1 MSLELL
7 DARETGDGIAVTFA
21 TDGGIETLEGTR
33 AQIARL
39 SQVMAQVAALAALN
53 EDERVWIERV
63 VVGDA
68 VVHLGLKPGGQ
79 AKVRIVRPRIAA
91 D

>member
-7 DARETGDGIAVTFA
+7 DAHETAEGIAVTFA
-21 TDGGIETLEGTR
+21 TDTGVETLEGTCDE
-33 AQIARL
+33 ISRL
-39 SQVMAQVAALAALN
+39 SRVMAQVAALAAVN
-53 EDERVWIERV
+53 EEERVWIERV

-79 AKVRIVRPRIAA
+79 AKVRIVRR
-91 D
+91 